1 MSYVESLLSR
11 ILLLW
16 FVEVVLFKQ
25 LFIAIALPRLV
36 LEKKRLAPTAA
47 PLARVRR
54 PSA

>member
-1 MSYVESLLSR
+1 MSYVESLLRR
-11 ILLLW
+11 ILLLGH
-16 FVEVVLFKQ
+16 VEVVNFEQ

-36 LEKKRLAPTAA
+36 LEKKRLAPIAA